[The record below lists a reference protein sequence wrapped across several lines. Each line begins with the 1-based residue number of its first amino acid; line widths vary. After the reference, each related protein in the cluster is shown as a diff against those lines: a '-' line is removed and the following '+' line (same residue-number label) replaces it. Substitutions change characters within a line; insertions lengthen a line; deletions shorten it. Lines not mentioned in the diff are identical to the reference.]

1 MPSIKVS
8 LLMRLYKLLLV
19 FCVLLPSLG
28 FALDLPVDDAPH
40 ISLTSPM
47 PSLIT
52 NGPITPSSSARYWLE
67 QDYRQDMYDAAIQP
81 SAHASWH
88 KITLLGQ
95 FNDHMPREKVIVF
108 NTHYLKHFRFYLF
121 ENNQLIA
128 SKQLGLLDNHA
139 LTEDQN
145 TSHSR
150 HYNSPHFHLE
160 LKNNQR
166 LILLINK
173 QNDGPSIL
181 PLDIYSLDEYDNVIR
196 QQNMFWGG
204 IIAVLLA
211 MALYNVLVYAMHPNR
226 AYIWYLVFHS
236 TCFLY
241 FGAMNGYGNLIWPSG
256 MQQWLAQ
263 NIMTMNF
270 ALIFLTVNFANA
282 FLEANKY
289 APWHYQ
295 YIRHFSVVS
304 AIGFFAC
311 FIIPEYYIIPAF
323 ALLQLAGSVFG
334 ISMGYRAFKNG
345 YFPALYFLIS
355 WVFTL
360 LGGGIGMATVMDKL
374 PANFFTL
381 HGFLFGTIIELFMLS
396 VALASR
402 LKYMEKK
409 LLAQSFLYPD
419 VNAANFSYLKHQLPI
434 HLPKLMEKHQNL
446 AILVA
451 DMKGFRELVSLY
463 GPNTLSE
470 AYQHSTELMRRF
482 IHKQSWA
489 VPLPLPHNTP
499 IYVVALP
506 GEQILIFINTAPQ
519 NMPEVIEHMLKEAE
533 KNIHIRDMVINIKY
547 QLGYA
552 YFEKDSEI
560 SEIFRKAQTALLTA
574 THQRQK
580 YLAYEVRQ
588 DFVMAQRLT
597 LLHELQEA
605 IEQDQLQIFIQPQV
619 SIHNQKLSGG
629 EILLR
634 WRHPEKGMISPGK
647 FIVLA
652 EQSGLI
658 FSITKIVIE
667 KTCQWL
673 KHLKAQYPS
682 QFEHFKVSIN
692 LSALD
697 MAEAKL
703 LPFLM
708 QCLARH
714 DVSAHS
720 ILLEVT
726 ESAVMDNP
734 DKFLETI
741 RKLKEA
747 GFSIAIDDFGTG
759 YSSMMYLQNMQADEI
774 KIDLAFIRN
783 IHLNPTNQNIVKAI
797 VQLAHSSRA
806 HTVAEGVQSQEELNY
821 LKDLNC
827 HYAQGFYWSP
837 AVPLSQFE
845 EEFLVKTPIF
855 D

>member
-1 MPSIKVS
+1 MA
-8 LLMRLYKLLLV
+8 LCRV
-19 FCVLLPSLG
+19 FIILSMLLPTLG
-28 FALDLPVDDAPH
+28 LALDLPVDDSPH
-40 ISLTSPM
+40 IPLTSPL

-52 NGPITPSSSARYWLE
+52 DGAITPSSSAHYWLE
-67 QDYRQDMYDAAIQP
+67 QDYRQDVYEAAIQP

-88 KITLLGQ
+88 KITLIGQ
-95 FNDHMPREKVIVF
+95 FNDEIPREKVIVF

-121 ENNQLIA
+121 ENNQLIT

-139 LTEDQN
+139 LTEEKN
-145 TSHSR
+145 TSHSQ

-166 LILLINK
+166 LVLLINK

-226 AYIWYLVFHS
+226 AYIWYLAFHS

-241 FGAMNGYGNLIWPSG
+241 FGAMNGYGNLIWPTA
-256 MQQWLAQ
+256 MQLWLAQ

-282 FLEANKY
+282 FLEAKRY

-295 YIRHFSVVS
+295 YIRHFSLIS
-304 AIGFFAC
+304 AFGFAAC

-323 ALLQLAGSVFG
+323 ALLQLVGSVFG

-345 YFPALYFLIS
+345 YYPALYFLIS

-402 LKYMEKK
+402 LKYMERK

-419 VNAANFSYLKHQLPI
+419 VNAANFSYLKHQLPK
-434 HLPKLMEKHQNL
+434 HLVKLIEKHKNL

-482 IHKQSWA
+482 IHKQSWS
-489 VPLPLPHNTP
+489 VPLPLSHHVP
-499 IYVVALP
+499 IYAVALP
-506 GEQILIFINTAPQ
+506 GEQILVFINAEPH
-519 NMPEVIEHMLKEAE
+519 NMEGVIEDLLNEAE
-533 KNIHIRDMVINIKY
+533 KNIHIRDMIINIKY

-552 YFEKDSEI
+552 YFEKNSDI
-560 SEIFRKAQTALLTA
+560 SETFRKAQTALLTA
-574 THQRQK
+574 THQKQK
-580 YLAYEVRQ
+580 YLPYEIKQ

-634 WRHPEKGMISPGK
+634 WHHPDKGMISPGR
-647 FIVLA
+647 FIILA

-673 KHLKAQYPS
+673 EHLKTKYQG
-682 QFEHFKVSIN
+682 QCNHFKVSIN

-703 LPFLM
+703 LPFLL
-708 QCLARH
+708 QCLKRH
-714 DVSAHS
+714 SVPAHS

-734 DKFLETI
+734 DKFLNTI
-741 RKLKEA
+741 RELKEA
-747 GFSIAIDDFGTG
+747 GFNIAIDDFGTG

-797 VQLAHSSRA
+797 VQLAHSSHA

-821 LKDLNC
+821 LKAINC

-837 AVPLSQFE
+837 AVTLSQFE
-845 EEFLVKTPIF
+845 EEFIVKTPKF